1 MSKVPKCQFGTL
13 DCSLEELVLLH
24 AIIEDSTVTQKAL
37 QEKTGLALR
46 TIKRM
51 MASLQEKGYIRRV
64 GGKRYGYWECLV
76 ADHL

>member
-1 MSKVPKCQFGTL
+1 MPKCQFGTL
-13 DCSLEELVLLH
+13 DCSLEELALLR
-24 AIIEDSTVTQKAL
+24 AIVKDPNATQKAL
-37 QEKTGLALR
+37 QEKTGMALR

-76 ADHL
+76 ADHLR